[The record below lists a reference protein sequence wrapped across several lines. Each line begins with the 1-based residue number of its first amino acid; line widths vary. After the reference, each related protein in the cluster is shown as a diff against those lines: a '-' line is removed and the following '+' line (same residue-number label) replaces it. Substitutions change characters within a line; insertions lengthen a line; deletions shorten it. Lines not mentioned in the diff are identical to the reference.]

1 MTRKI
6 DNFPLATGLSRIVA
20 PQIEDLV
27 AGREPDIL
35 DRVTPTTS
43 ELLKFWF
50 QQDYCDIRQLNFHE
64 GQRAAILH
72 VIYAHE
78 VLGVTRLQDL
88 YEAVAQDA
96 MLEGSVLGE
105 VTRDRHHHPKY
116 AAKMAT
122 GTGKTWVLNALLIWQ
137 YLNKVASPD
146 DQRFTSNF
154 LVVAPGLIVYD
165 RLLDSFQ
172 GKTVDGERDFAT
184 SDLYMQSDLF
194 IPENYRTQVF
204 GFLQA
209 STVTKQDIGIKVTG
223 GGIVA
228 ITNWHLLAGVEDPD
242 FVDEDED
249 EYDTAIAPGEEIDS
263 KRVASSFLPLTPGAT
278 AGNALETLDGRFAR
292 GGPLQALIDLPDLMV
307 FNDEAHHIHEV
318 RQAEEITDVKWQKSL
333 LEIASTKGAKF
344 IQIDFSATPYKEV
357 GSARKRRKQYF
368 PHIVV
373 DFDLSRAMRA
383 GLVKSLA
390 LDKRKD
396 VAALP
401 LDFKAERDAQN
412 KVAGLSQGQRT
423 MLRAGLRKLQILEDQ
438 FAEAAP
444 DKHPKLLVVCEDT
457 TVTPHVEEFLHAEGL
472 AQDDVLRVDSHKKV
486 ELKPKEWEPIR
497 ERLFDVDRHSQ
508 PRVIISVLM
517 LREGFDVNNICV
529 IVPLRASKASIL
541 LEQTVGRGLR
551 LMWRGNPTIDEKKQE
566 TRDRIVKRLEPK
578 NFFDVLFVVEHP
590 AFSEFYDELL
600 DGGLAV
606 ELGDESDETSA
617 TGDVINID
625 RREGYEA
632 YDFEVPIV
640 VREADEELQA
650 PLLDPLS
657 MRKSKYQ
664 LEWLLGQ
671 VGKGD
676 RFASHDAETGL
687 QYGDYRVDGGVM
699 TATGYNDYL
708 SRMTTRISEAMSR
721 SITKSAKQYAK
732 FSRYPLM
739 QTFRPQLA
747 GWIDTYIHKQMFG
760 QEFDP
765 MDNENWRVL
774 LIEDVAH
781 DIAGQFA
788 TRLTELERNQAATDW
803 LVDHRLVSEVK
814 TIPVSLAGSVE
825 VTKCIFPRQPFPL
838 NGGGLERA
846 FMEWLDKDPAVEAFI
861 KVHEYRHDFVR
872 RPYLKVDG
880 MPGQYS
886 PDFLVRT
893 DTEVYVVETK
903 AQSALSDVNV
913 QRKKRAALDWCAKL
927 NELPEQERDGRAW
940 SYVLLG
946 EKVVDDWRRKGT
958 TPVELLEFA
967 RLRPTDT
974 ATRQRLL

>member
-1 MTRKI
+1 MSKAV
-6 DNFPLATGLSRIVA
+6 DNFPLATGLSRLVT
-20 PQIEDLV
+20 PQIDDLV
-27 AGREPDIL
+27 AGRDPEFL
-35 DRVTPTTS
+35 HQVTPTTA

-88 YEAVAQDA
+88 YEAVARDA
-96 MLEGSVLGE
+96 MLDGGVLGE
-105 VTRDRHHHPKY
+105 VTRDRHQHPKY

-122 GTGKTWVLNALLIWQ
+122 GTGKTWVLNALLVWQ
-137 YLNKVASPD
+137 YLNKVAAPD
-146 DQRFTSNF
+146 DSRFTSNF
-154 LVVAPGLIVYD
+154 LLVAPGLIVYD

-172 GKTVDGERDFAT
+172 GKMVDGERDFST
-184 SDLYMQSDLF
+184 SDIYKQSDLF

-204 GFLQA
+204 GFLQS
-209 STVTKQDIGIKVTG
+209 STVTKHDIGRKVTG
-223 GGIVA
+223 GGLVA
-228 ITNWHLLAGVEDPD
+228 ITNWHLLAGVEDPN
-242 FVDEDED
+242 FVEEDED
-249 EYDTAIAPGEEIDS
+249 DDVTAPGEEIDA
-263 KRVASSFLPLTPGAT
+263 KKAASSFLPLTPGT
-278 AGNALETLDGRFAR
+278 ASGNALETLDRRFAR
-292 GGPLQALIDLPDLMV
+292 GGPLQALVDLPDLMV

-318 RQAEEITDVKWQKSL
+318 KKAEEVTDVEWQKSL
-333 LEIASTKGAKF
+333 LEIAATKGSKF
-344 IQIDFSATPYKEV
+344 IQMDFSATPYNEV
-357 GSARKRRKQYF
+357 GSARNRKKQYF

-373 DFDLSRAMRA
+373 DFDLTRAMRA

-390 LDKRKD
+390 LDKRKE

-401 LDFKAERDAQN
+401 LNFKAERDEQN
-412 KVAGLSQGQRT
+412 KVSGLSDGQRT
-423 MLRAGLRKLQILEDQ
+423 MLRAGLRKLQILENQ
-438 FAEAAP
+438 FADVDP
-444 DKHPKLLVVCEDT
+444 DKHPKLLVICEDT
-457 TVTPHVEEFLHAEGL
+457 AVTPHVEEFLLAEGL
-472 AQDDVLRVDSHKKV
+472 AQDDVLRIDSNKKG
-486 ELKPKEWEPIR
+486 ELKPKEWEPVR

-508 PRVIISVLM
+508 PRVIVSVLM

-529 IVPLRASKASIL
+529 IVPLRASQASIL

-551 LMWRGNPTIDEKKQE
+551 LMWRGNPAIDEKKQE
-566 TRDRIVKRLEPK
+566 TRDRIAQRLEPT

-600 DGGLAV
+600 DAGVAGEVDDDA
-606 ELGDESDETSA
+606 DDTPA
-617 TGDVINID
+617 TGDVMNVD
-625 RREGYEA
+625 LRQGYQA

-640 VREADEELQA
+640 IREADEELQA
-650 PLLDPLS
+650 PVLNP
-657 MRKSKYQ
+657 MTFQKSKYQ
-664 LEWLLGQ
+664 LDWLLQQ
-671 VGKGD
+671 VGEGD

-721 SITKSAKQYAK
+721 NITKSAKQYK
-732 FSRYPLM
+732 EFSRFPLM
-739 QTFRPQLA
+739 QTFRPHLA
-747 GWIDTYIHKQMFG
+747 GWIDTYIRHRMFG
-760 QEFDP
+760 EEFDP
-765 MDNENWRVL
+765 MENENWRVL

-788 TRLTELERNQAATDW
+788 ARLTELESHQTSTDW
-803 LVDHRLVSEVK
+803 LVDHRWTSEVK
-814 TIPVSLAGSVE
+814 TIPVSLAGSIE

-838 NGGGLERA
+838 RGGGLERQ
-846 FMEWLDKDPAVEAFI
+846 FMEWLDQDTAVEAFI

-872 RPYLKVDG
+872 RPYLKADG

-893 DTEVYVVETK
+893 DTDVYVVETK
-903 AQSALSDVNV
+903 AQSALSDENV
-913 QRKKRAALDWCAKL
+913 KRKKRAALDWCEKL
-927 NELPEQERDGRAW
+927 NELPEEERDSRTW

-946 EKVVDDWRRKGT
+946 EKTVKDWRDKGA

-974 ATRQRLL
+974 AKTRRLL

>member
-1 MTRKI
+1 MSKTV
-6 DNFPLATGLSRIVA
+6 DNFPLATGLSRLVT
-20 PQIEDLV
+20 PQIQDLV
-27 AGREPDIL
+27 AGCEPEL
-35 DRVTPTTS
+35 LHRVTPTTA

-78 VLGVTRLQDL
+78 VLGTTRLQDL
-88 YEAVAQDA
+88 YEAVARDA
-96 MLEGSVLGE
+96 MLDGGVLGE
-105 VTRDRHHHPKY
+105 VTRDRHQHPKY

-122 GTGKTWVLNALLIWQ
+122 GTGKTWVLNALLVWQ
-137 YLNKVASPD
+137 YLNKIANPD
-146 DQRFTSNF
+146 DPRFTSNF
-154 LVVAPGLIVYD
+154 LLVAPGLIVYD

-172 GKTVDGERDFAT
+172 GKMVAGERDFST
-184 SDLYMQSDLF
+184 SDIYKQSDLF

-204 GFLQA
+204 GFLQS
-209 STVTKQDIGIKVTG
+209 STVTKHDIGHKVTG
-223 GGIVA
+223 GGLVA
-228 ITNWHLLAGVEDPD
+228 ITNWHLLAGVEDPN
-242 FVDEDED
+242 FVDEEED
-249 EYDTAIAPGEEIDS
+249 ETVSAPGEEIDA
-263 KRVASSFLPLTPGAT
+263 KKAASSFLPLTPGTT
-278 AGNALETLDGRFAR
+278 AGNALETLDRRFAR

-318 RQAEEITDVKWQKSL
+318 KKAEEVTDVEWQKSL

-344 IQIDFSATPYKEV
+344 IQMDFSATPYNEV
-357 GSARKRRKQYF
+357 GSARNRKKQYF

-373 DFDLSRAMRA
+373 DFDLTRAMRA

-401 LDFKAERDAQN
+401 LDFKAERDEQN

-438 FAEAAP
+438 FAGITP

-472 AQDDVLRVDSHKKV
+472 AQDDVLRVDSNKKG

-508 PRVIISVLM
+508 PRVIVSVLM

-529 IVPLRASKASIL
+529 IVPLRASQASIL

-551 LMWRGNPTIDEKKQE
+551 LMWRGNPAIDEKKQE
-566 TRDRIVKRLEPK
+566 TRDRIAKRLEPT

-590 AFSEFYDELL
+590 AFSDFYDELL

-606 ELGDESDETSA
+606 EVGDEFDDTPA
-617 TGDVINID
+617 TGDVVNVD
-625 RREGYEA
+625 LRQGYEA

-640 VREADEELQA
+640 IREADEELQA
-650 PLLDPLS
+650 PVLDPLS

-664 LEWLLGQ
+664 LEWLLDQ

-721 SITKSAKQYAK
+721 NITKSAKQYAE
-732 FSRYPLM
+732 FSRFPLM
-739 QTFRPQLA
+739 QTFRPHLA
-747 GWIDTYIHKQMFG
+747 GWIDTYIRKRMFG

-765 MDNENWRVL
+765 MESENWRVL

-788 TRLTELERNQAATDW
+788 TRLTELETNQTSTDW
-803 LVDHRLVSEVK
+803 LVDHRLTSEVK
-814 TIPVSLAGSVE
+814 TIPVSLAGSIE
-825 VTKCIFPRQPFPL
+825 ITKCIFPRQPFPL
-838 NGGGLERA
+838 RGGGLERE

-872 RPYLKVDG
+872 RPYLKADG

-893 DTEVYVVETK
+893 DTDIYVVETK
-903 AQSALSDVNV
+903 AQSALSDENV
-913 QRKKRAALDWCAKL
+913 KRKKRAALDWCEKL
-927 NELPEQERDGRAW
+927 NELPEEERDGRTW

-946 EKVVDDWRRKGT
+946 EKTVEDWRDKGA
-958 TPVELLEFA
+958 TPVELMEFA

-974 ATRQRLL
+974 ATRKRLL